1 MFDSNPPSP
10 LSQMCEILELCQQ
23 LRHAKTHVCHFSYL
37 AGIGYLQISV
47 FAVTNASE
55 FGVLDYNADECV
67 YRSSAVGELD
77 QIEMADVVVKLRE
90 LLA

>member
-23 LRHAKTHVCHFSYL
+23 LRHAEKFVAQFAYL
-37 AGIGYLQISV
+37 AGSGHSQVSVFPITDNDAGYL
-47 FAVTNASE
+47 
-55 FGVLDYNADECV
+55 DYDVDECV
-67 YRSSAVGELD
+67 YRSGLVGELN
-77 QIEMADVVVKLRE
+77 QIEMAKVIVKLRE

>member
-23 LRHAKTHVCHFSYL
+23 LRHAGKYVAQFAYL
-37 AGIGYLQISV
+37 AGSGHSQVSVFQVTGNDIGYL
-47 FAVTNASE
+47 
-55 FGVLDYNADECV
+55 DYDVEECV
-67 YRSSAVGELD
+67 YRSGMVGELD
-77 QIEMADVVVKLRE
+77 QIEMADVIVKLQG

>member
-23 LRHAKTHVCHFSYL
+23 LRHAEKFVAQFAYL
-37 AGIGYLQISV
+37 AGSGYLQLSVFPVTGNDIGYL
-47 FAVTNASE
+47 
-55 FGVLDYNADECV
+55 DYDVEECV
-67 YRSSAVGELD
+67 YRSGIVGELD
-77 QIEMADVVVKLRE
+77 QIEMAKVIVKLRE